1 MWSAKLE
8 VNGPPRRSR
17 DGAPYVPTR
26 QIEVVTYG
34 VAAILA
40 SESYRKGHLLVVQG
54 CDMIARSFESTDRA
68 GNKTVRSVVKIIAT
82 AIGLCSRYSMVTE
95 GTGPTQRSD
104 ASPRMV
110 QGASAGSTAE
120 PATAA

>member
-40 SESYRKGHLLVVQG
+40 SESYRKGQIG
-54 CDMIARSFESTDRA
+54 RA
-68 GNKTVRSVVKIIAT
+68 HV
-82 AIGLCSRYSMVTE
+82 
-95 GTGPTQRSD
+95 
-104 ASPRMV
+104 
-110 QGASAGSTAE
+110 
-120 PATAA
+120 